1 MRRTTKRLL
10 AALLAFVL
18 LTLCACSAEPAQSPE
33 PAQESAQTEPSQEA
47 PAKTPDEPAQTEPE
61 ASSEQIQ
68 PEPAEAAEPEAKS
81 PESAPQTPEERP
93 PMDEQPASDEAQE
106 AAGPATCTVSIRC
119 ASLLDHMSD
128 LDAEKAE
135 LVPQDGWILAPTT
148 VEFSEGQSAFEV
160 LLDTVKANAIHMEY
174 QATALYDTAY
184 IEGIGGIY
192 EFDCGALSGWM
203 YRVNGWFPN
212 YGSSRY
218 GVQAGDTIEW
228 VYSCDLGVDVGA
240 SGVSQG
246 YE

>member
-1 MRRTTKRLL
+1 MKGTTKRLL
-10 AALLAFVL
+10 AAMFLVMLLV
-18 LTLCACSAEPAQSPE
+18 LCACAAATSQAPKQ
-33 PAQESAQTEPSQEA
+33 AQETAAPAIETAQEA
-47 PAKTPDEPAQTEPE
+47 PAKPPEAPAPEQTETAPE
-61 ASSEQIQ
+61 KAQ
-68 PEPAEAAEPEAKS
+68 PAPAETEQTET
-81 PESAPQTPEERP
+81 QTPEERP
-93 PMDEQPASDEAQE
+93 PMDEQPVSIEAPE
-106 AAGPATCTVSIRC
+106 AAGPTTCTVSISC
-119 ASLLDHMSD
+119 VTLLDHMSD

-135 LVPQDGWILAPTT
+135 LVPQDGWILAPVT
-148 VEFSEGQSAFEV
+148 VEFTEGQSAFEV
-160 LLDTVKANAIHMEY
+160 LLNTVKANAIHMEY

-228 VYSCDLGVDVGA
+228 VYSCDMGTDVGA
-240 SGVSQG
+240 SGVTQG

>member
-10 AALLAFVL
+10 AAMLAAALFL
-18 LTLCACSAEPAQSPE
+18 LCACSAEPAQTPE
-33 PAQESAQTEPSQEA
+33 PAQETAQTEPAQEA
-47 PAKTPDEPAQTEPE
+47 PAKTPEAPAPE
-61 ASSEQIQ
+61 QSETTPEQAQ
-68 PEPAEAAEPEAKS
+68 PEPAETKAPET
-81 PESAPQTPEERP
+81 QTPEERP
-93 PMDEQPASDEAQE
+93 PMDEQPVSIEAPE
-106 AAGPATCTVSIRC
+106 PAAPTTCTVSISC
-119 ASLLDHMSD
+119 AALLDHMSD

-135 LVPQDGWILAPTT
+135 LVPQDGWILAPVT
-148 VEFSEGQSAFEV
+148 VEFTEGQSAFEV
-160 LLDTVKANAIHMEY
+160 LLNTVKANAIHMEY

-218 GVQAGDTIEW
+218 GVQTGDTIEW
-228 VYSCDLGVDVGA
+228 VYSCDMGADVGA
-240 SGVSQG
+240 NGVTQG

>member
-18 LTLCACSAEPAQSPE
+18 LTLCACSAQPAQSPE
-33 PAQESAQTEPSQEA
+33 PTQESAQTESSQEA
-47 PAKTPDEPAQTEPE
+47 PAKTADGPAAPEPA
-61 ASSEQIQ
+61 SEESQ
-68 PEPAEAAEPEAKS
+68 PEPAGVPEPE
-81 PESAPQTPEERP
+81 PSAPEERP
-93 PMDEQPASDEAQE
+93 PMDEQPVSIEAPE
-106 AAGPATCTVSIRC
+106 AAGPKTCTVSISC

-128 LDAEKAE
+128 LDTEKAE
-135 LVPQDGWILAPTT
+135 LVPQDGWILAPVT

-160 LLDTVKANAIHMEY
+160 LLDTAGANAIHMEY

-184 IEGIGGIY
+184 IEGISAIY

-228 VYSCDLGVDVGA
+228 VYSCDMGADVGA

>member
-1 MRRTTKRLL
+1 ML
-10 AALLAFVL
+10 AATLFL
-18 LTLCACSAEPAQSPE
+18 LCACSAEPAQTPEQTQETAAPAIE
-33 PAQESAQTEPSQEA
+33 PAQEA
-47 PAKTPDEPAQTEPE
+47 PAKTQDAPA
-61 ASSEQIQ
+61 A
-68 PEPAEAAEPEAKS
+68 
-81 PESAPQTPEERP
+81 PESASEETQPESAGTPEPETSAPEERP
-93 PMDEQPASDEAQE
+93 PMDEQPVSIEVPE
-106 AAGPATCTVSIRC
+106 AAGPTTCTVSISC

-135 LVPQDGWILAPTT
+135 LVPQDGWILAPVT
-148 VEFSEGQSAFEV
+148 VEFTEGQSAFEV
-160 LLDTVKANAIHMEY
+160 LLNTVKANAIHMEY

-228 VYSCDLGVDVGA
+228 VYSCDMGADVGA
-240 SGVSQG
+240 SGITQD

>member
-1 MRRTTKRLL
+1 MKGTTKRLL
-10 AALLAFVL
+10 AAMLLVML
-18 LTLCACSAEPAQSPE
+18 LTLCACAASSQAPE
-33 PAQESAQTEPSQEA
+33 QAQETAAPAIELAQEA
-47 PAKTPDEPAQTEPE
+47 PAKTAEAPAPE
-61 ASSEQIQ
+61 QSETTPEQAQ
-68 PEPAEAAEPEAKS
+68 PEPAETKAPET
-81 PESAPQTPEERP
+81 QTPEERP
-93 PMDEQPASDEAQE
+93 PMDEQPVSIEVPE
-106 AAGPATCTVSIRC
+106 AAAPTTCTVSISC

-135 LVPQDGWILAPTT
+135 LVPQDGWLLAPVT
-148 VEFSEGQSAFEV
+148 VEFTEGQSAFEV
-160 LLDTVKANAIHMEY
+160 LLNTVKANAIHMEY

-212 YGSSRY
+212 YGSSCY

-228 VYSCDLGVDVGA
+228 VYSCDMGADVGA
-240 SGVSQG
+240 SGVTQG

>member
-10 AALLAFVL
+10 AAMLLVML
-18 LTLCACSAEPAQSPE
+18 LTLCACAAVSEAPEQTQETAAPAIEP
-33 PAQESAQTEPSQEA
+33 TQEA
-47 PAKTPDEPAQTEPE
+47 HAKTPDEPAPIEPE
-61 ASSEQIQ
+61 ASPKQMQ
-68 PEPAEAAEPEAKS
+68 PEPAETKAPETQ
-81 PESAPQTPEERP
+81 PPEERP
-93 PMDEQPASDEAQE
+93 PADEQPVSEE
-106 AAGPATCTVSIRC
+106 MPEPAGPTTCTVSISC

-128 LDAEKAE
+128 LDAEKVE
-135 LVPQDGWILAPTT
+135 LVPQDGWILAPVP
-148 VEFSEGQSAFEV
+148 VEFTEGQSAFEV
-160 LLDTVKANAIHMEY
+160 LLNTVKANAIHMEY

-212 YGSSRY
+212 YGASRY

-228 VYSCDLGVDVGA
+228 VYSCDMGADVGA
-240 SGVSQG
+240 SGITQG